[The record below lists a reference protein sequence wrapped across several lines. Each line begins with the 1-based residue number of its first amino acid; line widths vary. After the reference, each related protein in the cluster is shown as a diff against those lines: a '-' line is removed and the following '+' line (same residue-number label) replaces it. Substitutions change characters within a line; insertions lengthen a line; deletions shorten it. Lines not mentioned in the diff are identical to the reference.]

1 MYLLGSPH
9 PILIHTDHSN
19 LQYWKE
25 PRKINQRVAREL
37 QELLEY
43 DFILKHIP
51 GSTNTRVDALM
62 QLMHG
67 WPGKTL
73 FWLLSHTT
81 LAAHTVPHFGRLKP
95 LLYHIPFGFVTSL
108 SCP

>member
-1 MYLLGSPH
+1 MILGVH
-9 PILIHTDHSN
+9 PMINENGVSFVVALGHVLI
-19 LQYWKE
+19 
-25 PRKINQRVAREL
+25 
-37 QELLEY
+37 
-43 DFILKHIP
+43 
-51 GSTNTRVDALM
+51 

-73 FWLLSHTT
+73 FWLLSCTT
-81 LAAHTVPHFGRLKP
+81 PAARTVLRFGRLKP